1 MPVRLLEE
9 RIKKDGVVKGND
21 ILKVDSFLN
30 HQIDPLLADEMG
42 KEFFRLFGDENVDKI
57 LTIEASG
64 IAVAVMTAKYFG
76 KPLVFAKK
84 SRTSNLSDEVWTA
97 KAFSFTHGVENVVM
111 VSKQYLREGE
121 RVLLIDDFLANGCA
135 LRALRDIVL
144 QAGGIPVGAGVVIE
158 KAFQSGGDD
167 LRRDGLRV
175 EALARIRSMSEEK
188 GVEFC
193 S

>member
-1 MPVRLLEE
+1 MRLLEE
-9 RIKKDGVVKGND
+9 RIKKDGVIKGND

-30 HQIDPLLADEMG
+30 HQIDPFLADEMG
-42 KEFFRLFGDENVDKI
+42 KEFFQLFKDENVDKI

-64 IAVAVMTAKYFG
+64 IAVAILTAKYFG

-84 SRTSNLSDEVWTA
+84 SRTSNLSNEVWTA
-97 KAFSFTHGVENVVM
+97 KAFSFTHNVENTVM
-111 VSKQYLREGE
+111 VSKQYLGKGE

-144 QAGGIPVGAGVVIE
+144 QAGGIPVGAGIVIE
-158 KAFQSGGDD
+158 KAFQPGGDE
-167 LRRDGLRV
+167 LRREGLRI
-175 EALARIRSMSEEK
+175 ESLARISAMSEEN

-193 S
+193 